1 MSPFQACVI
10 DRKTRRNCQ
19 YCRFQKCLSI
29 GMKATWVLTEEDKFE
44 KKEKAIIK
52 KIMTKAKKSS
62 KMGGGSTAPID
73 LPEPIRTTEL
83 EGKVTQL
90 LGGSGTNTKSSDP
103 NLSSQVQPSP
113 SSVLSPSSGAEE
125 SPGTPTAAR
134 ATDHNQ
140 LVSICFL
147 SRNRVFS

>member
-10 DRKTRRNCQ
+10 DKKTRRNCQ

-113 SSVLSPSSGAEE
+113 SVLSPASGAEE
-125 SPGTPTAAR
+125 SPGTLTAAR

-140 LVSICFL
+140 LVSVYFL
-147 SRNRVFS
+147 SRNRFFS